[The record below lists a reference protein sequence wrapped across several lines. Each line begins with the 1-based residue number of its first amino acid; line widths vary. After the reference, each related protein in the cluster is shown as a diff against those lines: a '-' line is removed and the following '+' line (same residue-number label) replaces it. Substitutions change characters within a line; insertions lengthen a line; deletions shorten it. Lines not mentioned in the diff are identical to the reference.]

1 MIPVIMTIIIVT
13 ALVKRTSVYS
23 SFTNGA
29 REGIEIIMGIFPAV
43 TAIMIASYMLRASGA
58 MDMLCNALMPFAGK
72 INIPPEVLPLAL
84 IRPVSGSGSL
94 GMLADIL
101 NTCGADS
108 RAGRLAS
115 VITGSTE
122 TTFYCICVYLADTR
136 VKKSAAVIP
145 CALIGDAVSMIAASL
160 IIK

>member
-1 MIPVIMTIIIVT
+1 MIAVIMTIIVVT
-13 ALVKRTSVYS
+13 ALVRRKPVYS
-23 SFTNGA
+23 SFTEGA
-29 REGIEIIMGIFPAV
+29 KEGIGIVMGIFPAV

-58 MDMLCNALMPFAGK
+58 MDIMCRLLSPAAEKL
-72 INIPPEVLPLAL
+72 NIPMEVLPLAV

-101 NTCGADS
+101 NSCGAES

-122 TTFYCICVYLADTR
+122 TTFYCICTYLADTR
-136 VKKSAAVIP
+136 VKHSAAIIP
-145 CALIGDAVSMIAASL
+145 CALIGDIVSMFIASL
-160 IIK
+160 IIR